1 MQSPSG
7 KVSGLFSGG
16 WKTSGDED
24 SAWTQWPGPPRAL
37 RSMDFYWRKER
48 MKDKRVD
55 ESRVFMAQV
64 MNPQDAN
71 PAGNVH
77 GGVIMKLIDTAAGTV
92 AVRHARSNVVTAA
105 IDRLDFHQP
114 VFIGDLLTLKASLN
128 FAGRTSMEIGVRV
141 EAENCMTG
149 EVRHTSSAYLTF
161 VALDKAGQPL
171 EVPALLVETESD
183 RRRNEEAK
191 ARRTMRSLER
201 KKEKEAG
208 RKNAG

>member
-1 MQSPSG
+1 
-7 KVSGLFSGG
+7 
-16 WKTSGDED
+16 
-24 SAWTQWPGPPRAL
+24 
-37 RSMDFYWRKER
+37 MDG
-48 MKDKRVD
+48 KRVD

-92 AVRHARSNVVTAA
+92 AIRHARSNVVTAA
-105 IDRLDFHQP
+105 IDRLEFHRP

-161 VALDKAGQPL
+161 VALDKSGHPL
-171 EVPALLVETESD
+171 DIPPLLLETD
-183 RRRNEEAK
+183 DDKRRNEEAK
-191 ARRTMRSLER
+191 ARREMRSLER
-201 KKEKEAG
+201 KKEKEG
-208 RKNAG
+208 GQSRFTGM